1 MMYSTVQ
8 DITETLLR
16 EHDPASKI
24 AVIICTV
31 ELVRALCDE
40 PELPDSIA
48 HELLSRI
55 PDEYMSCSF
64 DEDRL
69 RDMLEGIRRERVE
82 DEREVVVPAEA
93 LWAVLEIA
101 QTHLQPFRYSY
112 ELRQE
117 SQQEKIL
124 KAFAA
129 LETVEKSL
137 AR

>member
-1 MMYSTVQ
+1 MYATVQ

-16 EHDPASKI
+16 EHDAAQKI

-69 RDMLEGIRRERVE
+69 QDMLEGIRRERGE
-82 DEREVVVPAEA
+82 DDREVLVPAEA
-93 LWAVLEIA
+93 LWAVLEVA
-101 QTHLQPFRYSY
+101 QTHLQPWRYNY
-112 ELRQE
+112 ELRHE
-117 SQQEKIL
+117 SQKESVL
-124 KAFAA
+124 KALAA

-137 AR
+137 AG